1 MLVVLQLHVCP
12 GRIFLHLAVS
22 HEDVH
27 VVSGL
32 KQADV
37 HKLNATIGIVCLVAP
52 GAYPTQVSSESVALL
67 HDDTGKVSQ
76 NTGGA

>member
-37 HKLNATIGIVCLVAP
+37 HILNATMPGCLVAP

-76 NTGGA
+76 DTGGA